1 MPRRFAK
8 LVSHTHSRST
18 AVMAVGNIHYR
29 HVLKQTGQLGDL
41 HQVLHHIQCVLHA
54 VLRRKIIYRLFGS
67 HQAQNISID
76 LGLALIS

>member
-29 HVLKQTGQLGDL
+29 HVLKQTG
-41 HQVLHHIQCVLHA
+41 LHHIQCVLHA